1 MYKRGTG
8 NSPLWPWG
16 SGRQFLE
23 VESWRSGQIPQS
35 CLLHRRLLPS
45 WRRRPVSCFKASH
58 WHLCFLGSS
67 LWWDNPMEKDAFALA
82 PPSLSVF
89 LKDLLTITMK
99 KPERDWQVIYM
110 GHFKGLRDLE
120 LPKSHVF
127 SFWDSCS
134 VASGINVF
142 SQLLADWPC
151 KAQWMPMSLV
161 ICASSYL
168 QDTHALESY
177 GTGCWHSQTG
187 PVAVGKPKMI
197 TWMQM
202 PYLLL
207 PQVSAVVKRFLLWK
221 KGHFSAFDL
230 ILSDLGLVS
239 QMEL

>member
-35 CLLHRRLLPS
+35 CLVHRRLLPS

-142 SQLLADWPC
+142 FPAVGRLAMQSPVNAHVTCHLCIFIPARHACFGILWHRLLAQPDRAC
-151 KAQWMPMSLV
+151 RCREA
-161 ICASSYL
+161 
-168 QDTHALESY
+168 
-177 GTGCWHSQTG
+177 
-187 PVAVGKPKMI
+187 
-197 TWMQM
+197 
-202 PYLLL
+202 
-207 PQVSAVVKRFLLWK
+207 
-221 KGHFSAFDL
+221 
-230 ILSDLGLVS
+230 
-239 QMEL
+239 